1 MTVDGYETLDDVF
14 ESINSDLPGISK
26 LNLEPIIESI
36 PNGWFEQIIWE
47 IIVRVNSKGE
57 IIN

>member
-1 MTVDGYETLDDVF
+1 MKRLMTFF

-26 LNLEPIIESI
+26 LNLEPIIESTPI
-36 PNGWFEQIIWE
+36 GWFEQIIWE
-47 IIVRVNSKGE
+47 IVVRVNSKGE